1 MTTAGLQHYLDL
13 AERFQAERAASA
25 PGWLRAFRQEG
36 IAQLARQGFPTSKDE
51 DWKYTQVAPLAAH
64 AFTPVHTVHEADV
77 QAALAR
83 LALPG
88 AAPRLVFVDG
98 RFARELSSLDGGPSG
113 LTVRSLREALLEDGA
128 ALEPLVGQQAR
139 AQVHPFTALNAALL
153 EEGALLKLAPGT
165 VCTEPVQLLFLT
177 LGRGEGAP
185 VLASPRVVV
194 VAERGSELTLVES
207 FGAVSPRASFTN
219 AVTEVALGS
228 GARLTHLKLQ
238 AESEASFHIG
248 SLHVEQGRD
257 SRLASH
263 LFALGGVLARNEVHV
278 TFAAEGGECTLHG
291 LYVGHGSQHLD
302 HHTRMDHAHPR
313 CISRELYKG
322 VLDDHARG
330 TFHGKV
336 LVRPDAQQTDS
347 RQSNRN
353 LLLSETAMADSR
365 PQLEILAD
373 DVKCAHGATVGRLD
387 EQALFYLRTR
397 GIPKAEA
404 ERLLTHAFA
413 SEVVG
418 AVPVA
423 ALRDQV
429 EALLAHKLPG
439 AREVRA

>member
-1 MTTAGLQHYLDL
+1 MTTVGLQHYLDL
-13 AERFQAERAASA
+13 AERFQAERAAGA

-77 QAALAR
+77 QAVLAR
-83 LALPG
+83 LTLPG
-88 AAPRLVFVDG
+88 AGPRLVFVDG
-98 RFARELSSLDGGPSG
+98 RFARELSSLDGGTSG
-113 LTVRSLREALLEDGA
+113 LTVRSLREALLEES
-128 ALEPLVGQQAR
+128 ALESLVGAQAR
-139 AQVHPFTALNAALL
+139 ARVHPFTALNAALL
-153 EEGALLKLAPGT
+153 EEGALLRLAPGT
-165 VCTEPVQLLFLT
+165 VCGEPVQLLFLT
-177 LGRGEGAP
+177 LGRGDGAP

-194 VAERGSELTLVES
+194 VVERGSELTLVES
-207 FGAVSPRASFTN
+207 YGAVAPRGSFTN
-219 AVTEVALGS
+219 AVTEVSLGS

-238 AESEASFHIG
+238 AEAEASFHIG

-257 SRLASH
+257 SRFASH
-263 LFALGGVLARNEVHV
+263 LISLGGALARNEVHA
-278 TFAAEGGECTLHG
+278 TFAAEGGECTLNG
-291 LYVGHGSQHLD
+291 LYVGHGTQHLD
-302 HHTRMDHAHPR
+302 HHTRLDHAHPR

-322 VLDDHARG
+322 VLDDQARG

-353 LLLSETAMADSR
+353 LLLSETAMADAR

-418 AVPVA
+418 AVPLA

-429 EALLAHKLPG
+429 EALLARKLPG
-439 AREVRA
+439 ATEVRA